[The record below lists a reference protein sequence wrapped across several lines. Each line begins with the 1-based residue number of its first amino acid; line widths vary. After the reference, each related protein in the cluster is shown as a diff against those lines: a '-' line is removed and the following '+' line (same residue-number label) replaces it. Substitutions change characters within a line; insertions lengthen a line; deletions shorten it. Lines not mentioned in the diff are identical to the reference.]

1 MQRLR
6 AACRVPR
13 SGRSYNAFRMT
24 IALQRKPRMNVSVP
38 LLLAAAGLTF
48 GTLATAEGY
57 PRKPVRFIVP
67 LAPGGGVDITTRTV
81 GQKLTEAWGQT
92 VVVDNRSGASG
103 IIGLDLAA
111 KAPADGYTVV
121 VITTTHAGH
130 PATQSALPYD
140 LQRDFAAITQ
150 MTSQPY
156 ILVIH
161 PSVPASSV
169 KELIA
174 VARSRP
180 AGLTYGSSGAGGL
193 SHLSGA
199 QLAAI
204 AGSNLVHVPY
214 KGGGPALA
222 DLIAGQINILFAT
235 PLESVPYIKA
245 NRIRALAV
253 STAKRSKAMPDLPTL
268 DEAGAPGFEVSGW
281 YGVAAPA
288 ATPRDIILKINA
300 AIVRV
305 LRLPDIVERFARD
318 GVETVGTTPE
328 EFRAHLASEIAKWKR
343 VAASAGLLKSP

>member
-1 MQRLR
+1 MPATARD
-6 AACRVPR
+6 V
-13 SGRSYNAFRMT
+13 SH
-24 IALQRKPRMNVSVP
+24 IARREIHSHRSVP
-38 LLLAAAGLTF
+38 LLFLLAACLTSGAPVF
-48 GTLATAEGY
+48 SAQDF
-57 PRKPVRFIVP
+57 PRKPVRVIVP

-81 GQKLTEAWGQT
+81 SQKLTEAWGQT

-103 IIGLDLAA
+103 IIGLDLCA
-111 KAPADGYTVV
+111 KSAADGYTLV

-140 LQRDFAAITQ
+140 LQRDFAPITQ

-156 ILVIH
+156 ILVAH
-161 PSVPASSV
+161 PSVAATTV

-174 VARSRP
+174 VARARP
-180 AGLTYGSSGAGGL
+180 AGLTYGSSGTGGL

-204 AGSNLVHVPY
+204 TQTNLVHVPY

-222 DLIAGQINILFAT
+222 DLLAGQINILFAT
-235 PLESVPYIKA
+235 PLESVPHIKA

-253 STAKRSKAMPDLPTL
+253 STAKRSAAMPDLPTL
-268 DEAGAPGFEVSGW
+268 DEAGAPGFDVSGW

-288 ATPRDIILKINA
+288 ATPRDIVMKINA

-305 LRLPDIVERFARD
+305 LRLPEIVERFAKD

-328 EFRAHLASEIAKWKR
+328 QFRAHVAAEIAKWKR
-343 VAASAGLLKSP
+343 VAAGAGLLKTQ